1 MSLPGQISPF
11 FQRRSKN
18 LAFAAT
24 IWVATIPTTPK
35 VAIAQTEPNA
45 GPTPKPALAAP
56 AIVDGN
62 ATIGAKAGQSE
73 IVIRTTDRLAGAID
87 SLIWDG
93 KEFVDSFDHGRQLQ
107 SALSL
112 DAGATDEFW
121 AERFNPTEAGSRRD
135 HTGDTSTSRL
145 IRLKATANGLETQVQ
160 MAFWLPPGEMSF
172 GRLGLNKTE
181 LSNHR
186 FSKKIEIGWKHLP
199 HAIRY
204 EATFHIADNEPHRF
218 AQFEALTGYMPEHF
232 SQFFTW
238 SPETNQLQSLD
249 DGPGEQALPVVF
261 TTTDQKHAMA
271 IFCPEGVASQ
281 PTDSG
286 NITGPTYG
294 RFRFE
299 NERVVK
305 WNCVFRLRNPLGI
318 VPGDYRFAMFVVVGT
333 LEQVQQTL
341 VELAKIK

>member
-1 MSLPGQISPF
+1 MPLPGHISPF
-11 FQRRSKN
+11 FERLPEN
-18 LAFAAT
+18 LAFAAA
-24 IWVATIPTTPK
+24 IWVASVHAPPQ
-35 VAIAQTEPNA
+35 VAIAQVVPNV
-45 GPTPKPALAAP
+45 GPDSKPALAIP

-62 ATIGAKAGQSE
+62 ATIRANAGQSE
-73 IVIRTTDRLAGAID
+73 IVIRTTNRLAGAID
-87 SLIWDG
+87 SLTWDG
-93 KEFVDSFDHGRQLQ
+93 KQFIDSFDHGRQLQ

-145 IRLKATANGLETQVQ
+145 MRLKARANGLESEAQ
-160 MAFWLPPGEMSF
+160 MAFWLPPGETSF

-186 FSKKIEIGWKHLP
+186 FSKKVEIGWKHLP

-218 AQFEALTGYMPEHF
+218 AQFEALTGYMPENF
-232 SQFFTW
+232 SQFLTW
-238 SPETNQLQSLD
+238 SPKTNQLLSLD

-261 TTTDQKHAMA
+261 TTADQKHAMA

-294 RFRFE
+294 RFRFQD
-299 NERVVK
+299 ERVVK
-305 WNCVFRLRNPLGI
+305 WNCVFRLRNPSGI
-318 VPGDYRFAMFVVVGT
+318 LPGNYKFAMFVVVGT

-341 VELAKIK
+341 VELANLK